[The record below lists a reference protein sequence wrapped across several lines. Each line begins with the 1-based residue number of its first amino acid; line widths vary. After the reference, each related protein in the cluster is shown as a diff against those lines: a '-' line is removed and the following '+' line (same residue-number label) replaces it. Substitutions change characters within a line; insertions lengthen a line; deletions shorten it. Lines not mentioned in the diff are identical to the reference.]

1 MEQSFKIIWNENQN
15 KNVQPV
21 LENISSIEILLS
33 KADSIHHDPFDNM
46 NADSSVVETHTT
58 SRDEND
64 NFEAELTLYSGV
76 YHFLFRIMLEN
87 GDEYSKFS
95 SDYRS
100 TTLGNG
106 RRINYIEIGA
116 PSPESVGS
124 FSDCK

>member
-1 MEQSFKIIWNENQN
+1 MEHSFKIIWNENQN
-15 KNVQPV
+15 KNVQPL

-33 KADSIHHDPFDNM
+33 KADSIHHDPFTNM
-46 NADSSVVETHTT
+46 NVDPSIVETYTT
-58 SRDEND
+58 SRDEN
-64 NFEAELTLYSGV
+64 NSFVAELTLYSGV

-116 PSPESVGS
+116 SSPESVSS

>member
-1 MEQSFKIIWNENQN
+1 MEHSFKIIWSENQN

-33 KADSIHHDPFDNM
+33 RADSIHHDPFANV
-46 NADSSVVETHTT
+46 NADPSVVETYTT
-58 SRDEND
+58 SRDENN
-64 NFEAELTLYSGV
+64 NFVAELALYSGV
-76 YHFLFRIMLEN
+76 YHFLFHIMLEN
-87 GDEYSKFS
+87 GDEYSKLS

>member
-1 MEQSFKIIWNENQN
+1 MEHSFKIIWSENQN

-33 KADSIHHDPFDNM
+33 RADSIHHDPFANV
-46 NADSSVVETHTT
+46 NADPSVVETYTT
-58 SRDEND
+58 SRDENN
-64 NFEAELTLYSGV
+64 NFVAELALYSGV
-76 YHFLFRIMLEN
+76 YHFLYHIMLEN